1 MNVRPVTPIAEAR
14 EFRPEEIFFS
24 TTDAKGVILTGND
37 VFARV
42 SGFSKEELYGRPHNI
57 IRHPEMPRAA
67 FALLWANLHQ
77 GRPFAGYVKNMAKDG
92 RYYWVFVV
100 AVGASDQRYL
110 SVRFKPTTPLLAQ
123 VEGLYAAMLACE
135 NATLAAGGSEKE
147 AVAASLQVALAALTG
162 LGFSDYD
169 AFAQLALS
177 QEMGARPGLR
187 HATVVPAY
195 TRMAGLFHQLRGFVE
210 LNQSLQQKAARVLS
224 IAEGFRL
231 HSFNV
236 NITADHYG
244 LMGKGLGVVAGFLG
258 DCSGQ
263 MATATD
269 ALHRHIDAVVRM
281 AEVINTQVSVAHL
294 QMEMILFCQAE
305 QAAKPGESDPAE
317 LQVLEE
323 CFAVSSAGT
332 LQAMEALR
340 GILPKLCDDR
350 ATITRTAL
358 IIEMTQVLGNTET
371 ARIPNSSAMVS
382 MFAEFRTKMTA
393 TRAQLDEL
401 SRVIDRITAITALAT
416 AT

>member
-1 MNVRPVTPIAEAR
+1 MNVRPVTPLSEAR
-14 EFRPEEIFFS
+14 EFKPDEIFFS

-42 SGFSKEELYGRPHNI
+42 SGFSKAELYGQPHNI
-57 IRHPEMPRAA
+57 IRHPDMPRAA

-110 SVRFKPTTPLLAQ
+110 SVRFKPTTALLAT
-123 VEGLYAAMLACE
+123 VEGLYAGMLARE
-135 NATLAAGGSEKE
+135 NETLAAGGSEKE
-147 AVAASLQVALAALTG
+147 AVGASLQVALSALGG

-169 AFAQLALS
+169 SFAQLALS

-187 HATVVPAY
+187 QSTPVPAY
-195 TRMAGLFHQLRGFVE
+195 TRMAALFQQLRGFVE
-210 LNQSLQQKAARVLS
+210 LNQSLQQKAATVLS

-258 DCSGQ
+258 DCSSQ
-263 MATATD
+263 MAAATD
-269 ALHRHIDAVVRM
+269 GLHRHIDAVVRV
-281 AEVINTQVSVAHL
+281 AEVLNTQISVAHL

-305 QAAKPGESDPAE
+305 QAAKAGGGDPAE
-317 LQVLEE
+317 LGVLEE

-332 LQAMEALR
+332 LKAMESLR
-340 GILPKLCDDR
+340 GILPQLCDDR
-350 ATITRTAL
+350 EAITRTAL
-358 IIEMTQVLGNTET
+358 VIEMTQVLGNTET
-371 ARIPNSSAMVS
+371 ARIPHSSAMVS
-382 MFAEFRTKMTA
+382 MFAEFRTKMAA
-393 TRAQLDEL
+393 TRGQLDEL
-401 SRVIDRITAITALAT
+401 SRVIDRITAITTLA
-416 AT
+416 AAA